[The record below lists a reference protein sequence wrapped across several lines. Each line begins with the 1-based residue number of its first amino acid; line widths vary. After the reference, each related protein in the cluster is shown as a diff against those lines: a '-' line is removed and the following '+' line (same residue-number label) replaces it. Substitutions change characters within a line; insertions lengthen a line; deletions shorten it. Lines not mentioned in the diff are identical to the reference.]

1 MNLAIRIAPRRA
13 IEMVQK
19 QMAKMMGQTEPA
31 QVR

>member
-19 QMAKMMGQTEPA
+19 QMAKMMAPREP
-31 QVR
+31 VR